1 LATKGLEVTSVTR
14 NSAAWVSGLNVND
27 VIVLIDGSSL
37 SDVLKNVKLKEPKF
51 SLDILPIVTDKKIGD
66 QLTVKVIR
74 DGLEKEIS
82 LSLKEN
88 PNVRLKATVN
98 ENATPA
104 QKAVLKKWTGI

>member
-1 LATKGLEVTSVTR
+1 
-14 NSAAWVSGLNVND
+14 
-27 VIVLIDGSSL
+27 
-37 SDVLKNVKLKEPKF
+37 VKIKEPKF
-51 SLDILPIVTDKKIGD
+51 SLDILPAITDKKIGD

-88 PNVRLKATVN
+88 PSVRLKATVN

-104 QKAVLKKWTGI
+104 QKAVLKKWTGV